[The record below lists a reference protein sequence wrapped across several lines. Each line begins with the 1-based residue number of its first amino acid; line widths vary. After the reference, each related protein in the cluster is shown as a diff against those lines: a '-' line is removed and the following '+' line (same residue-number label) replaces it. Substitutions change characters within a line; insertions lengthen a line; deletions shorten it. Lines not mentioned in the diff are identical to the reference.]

1 MNVELK
7 NYFAQDTQGNVLPG
21 ATCHLYLT
29 GTETLAE
36 GLLDANNEPKTNPFT
51 AGSNGLI
58 QFAAPNGTYDLTVS
72 SGGSN
77 YTLRVQCNDVSDSI
91 AVVQLAKNQAEQAA
105 ERAEQAEGTAETA
118 ATRAE
123 AAASLAA
130 GYSDSTN
137 LLTKNLF
144 GRLTAASLAAPY
156 TCQTVMELE
165 ADFLGFRVGIPN
177 IHTAAVAGVRVCVAL
192 VNQAIAQAWLIDN
205 APTTEW
211 LDVTFSGATSA
222 TLPARLGVERPS
234 FTWSDPI
241 ELPSIPRIDA
251 GKVRP
256 LVMVRIEIPQGGYRS
271 QPANGISSWRLDTSP
286 RYFKAATQDVLG
298 VTNKSAY
305 TNTLNTEVGVVVPA
319 IQYMTEKRGKQLLI
333 SSDSTGEGVGG
344 TPICYAAAQRVA
356 YEASTPDFPVEY
368 FNAAIHA
375 QIPQL
380 YHQRVA
386 DLVDV
391 VLPTNVVYSPFSSND
406 AAAGTGIDEN
416 ATRRLKTALG
426 NVLAACRKA
435 NCRPEITLLEGLP
448 NTTAYRNYGANDA
461 KRVEL
466 NAWFNTLTGVRS
478 AVGYAASVSG
488 ATVDGQVQ
496 LASNFT
502 ADGVHPNAAGYAA
515 LADALRPYISLGAG
529 A

>member
-1 MNVELK
+1 MELK
-7 NYFAQDTQGNVLPG
+7 SYFAQDTQGNVLPG
-21 ATCHLYLT
+21 ATCRVYLV
-29 GTETLAE
+29 GTTTLADS
-36 GLLDANNEPKTNPFT
+36 LRDANNDPKANPFN
-51 AGSNGLI
+51 AASNGLI
-58 QFAAPNGTYDLTVS
+58 QFAAPNGVYDLNVT
-72 SGGSN
+72 SGGAN
-77 YTLRVQCNDVSDSI
+77 YTLRVQCNDVGDSI
-91 AVVQLAKNQAEQAA
+91 AAVTEAQGLAEDAA
-105 ERAEQAEGTAETA
+105 TRAETAGDAAETA

-144 GRLTAASLAAPY
+144 GRLSAAALSAPY
-156 TCQTVMELE
+156 TCQTIMELE
-165 ADFLGFRVGIPN
+165 AAFMGFKVGIPN

-192 VNQAIAQAWLIDN
+192 VNQAIPQAWLIDN

-211 LDVTFSGATSA
+211 LDVTFNGATSV
-222 TLPARLGVERPS
+222 TLPARLGAERPS

-241 ELPSIPRIDA
+241 ELPSIPRVDA

-271 QPANGISSWRLDTSP
+271 QPINGISSWRLDTSP

-298 VTNKSAY
+298 VTNKAAY

-333 SSDSTGEGVGG
+333 SGDSTLEGVGG

-368 FNAAIHA
+368 FNAALHA

-386 DLVDV
+386 DLADV
-391 VLPTNVVYSPFSSND
+391 VLPTNVVYSPYSSND

-416 ATRRLKTALG
+416 ATRRLKTSLG

-448 NTTAYRNYGANDA
+448 NTTAYRSYGANDA

-466 NAWFNTLTGVRS
+466 NTWFNTLTGVRC

-488 ATVDGQVQ
+488 DTVDGQVQ

>member
-1 MNVELK
+1 MELK
-7 NYFAQDTQGNVLPG
+7 SYFAQDSQGNVLPG
-21 ATCHLYLT
+21 ATCRVYLA
-29 GTETLAE
+29 GTETLADS
-36 GLLDANNEPKTNPFT
+36 LRDANNEPKANPFN
-51 AGSNGLI
+51 AASNGLI
-58 QFAAPNGTYDLTVS
+58 QFAAPNGVYDLAVS
-72 SGGSN
+72 SGGAN
-77 YTLRVQCNDVSDSI
+77 YTLRVQCNDLGDSI
-91 AVVQLAKNQAEQAA
+91 AAATDAKNLAESAA
-105 ERAEQAEGTAETA
+105 TRAETAGDAAETA
-118 ATRAE
+118 AGRAE

-144 GRLTAASLAAPY
+144 GRLSAASLSAPY
-156 TCQTVMELE
+156 TCQTIMELE
-165 ADFLGFRVGIPN
+165 AAFMGFRVGIPN

-192 VNQAIAQAWLIDN
+192 VNQAIPQAWLIDN

-211 LDVTFSGATSA
+211 LDVTFNGATSV
-222 TLPARLGVERPS
+222 TLPAQLGAERPS

-241 ELPSIPRIDA
+241 ELQSIPRIDA

-271 QPANGISSWRLDTSP
+271 QPINGISSWRLDGSP

-298 VTNKSAY
+298 VTNKAAY

-319 IQYMTEKRGKQLLI
+319 IQYMTEKSGKQLLI
-333 SSDSTGEGVGG
+333 SGDSTVEGVGG

-356 YEASTPDFPVEY
+356 YEASTPENPVEY
-368 FNAAIHA
+368 FNAALHA
-375 QIPQL
+375 QIPRL

-386 DLVDV
+386 DLADV
-391 VLPTNVVYSPFSSND
+391 VLPTNVVYSPYSSND
-406 AAAGTGIDEN
+406 AAVGGLDQN
-416 ATRRLKTALG
+416 AIRRLKTALG

-435 NCRPEITLLEGLP
+435 NCRPEIVLLEGLP
-448 NTTAYRNYGANDA
+448 NTTAYRNYGAGDA
-461 KRVEL
+461 RRTEL
-466 NAWFNTLTGVRS
+466 NAWLATITGARV
-478 AVGYAASVSG
+478 ATGYADAVSG

-496 LASNFT
+496 LDSNYT

-515 LADALRPYISLGAG
+515 LADALRPFISLGAG

>member
-1 MNVELK
+1 MELK

-21 ATCHLYLT
+21 ATCNLYLA

-36 GLLDANNEPKTNPFT
+36 GLRDANNEPMANPFT

-72 SGGSN
+72 YGGSN

-91 AVVQLAKNQAEQAA
+91 ATVQLAAEQAGQA
-105 ERAEQAEGTAETA
+105 AGRAEQAEVTAEGA

-144 GRLTAASLAAPY
+144 GRLTAASLGAPY

-165 ADFLGFRVGIPN
+165 ADFLGFKVGIPN

-211 LDVTFSGATSA
+211 LDVTFAGETSV
-222 TLPARLGVERPS
+222 TLPARLGADRPS
-234 FTWSDPI
+234 LTWSDSI

-256 LVMVRIEIPQGGYRS
+256 LVMVRIEIPQGGFRS

-333 SSDSTGEGVGG
+333 SGDSTVEGVGG

-356 YEASTPDFPVEY
+356 YEASTPENPVEY
-368 FNAAIHA
+368 FNTAIHA

-391 VLPTNVVYSPFSSND
+391 VLPTNLFYSPFSSND
-406 AAAGTGIDEN
+406 AAAVTGIDEN
-416 ATRRLKTALG
+416 ATRRLKTSLG

-448 NTTAYRNYGANDA
+448 NTTAYRSYGVNDA

-466 NAWFNTLTGVRS
+466 NTWFSTLTGVRS

-488 ATVDGQVQ
+488 AAVDGQVQ

-515 LADALRPYISLGAG
+515 LADALRPHISLGAG